1 MRLHQIH
8 SATLL
13 GLDAKIIEVEAAFN
27 KGLPS
32 FTIAGMA
39 QASIQEARHR
49 SQSALCAI
57 GFHFPPLKI
66 VINLAP
72 SDLPKQ
78 GSHFDLPIALL
89 IALYD
94 REIPPKSRRSWFA
107 LGELG
112 LEGRVK
118 ENQNIYPILLSLAEQ
133 GYTGDILLP
142 KENEMLYRSIP
153 RLKLHF
159 INHLQE
165 GINLIL
171 SPQES
176 PLEVAN
182 LPFSSLEIG
191 GIPYYYEER
200 YEFDFLDVKGQEIA
214 KRAALI
220 AAAGFHNLLME
231 GSPGVGKSMIAKR
244 LRYILPPLS
253 LEEVLKSAK
262 ARLHEQGELRYEA
275 LRNARTPH
283 NTSSKA
289 AILGS
294 IGASGEPK
302 PGEIALAHGGI
313 LFLDELPHFQK
324 SVLEALR
331 EPLENQSFVVSRAQ
345 AKVEFEASFLLVAA
359 QNPCPC
365 GNLLNPLQECRCNEK
380 EVTRYKNRLSEP
392 FLDRID
398 LFVGMQENEGR
409 AQNTQSSKELH
420 AQVLKAFKAQKE
432 RGQEV
437 LNGKLSERETERF
450 CSLQKEDSET
460 LLEASRRFGLSSR
473 AMDKIKRVSRTLADL
488 EGSEAIQ
495 KKHLL
500 EALSYRRR

>member
-1 MRLHQIH
+1 
-8 SATLL
+8 
-13 GLDAKIIEVEAAFN
+13 
-27 KGLPS
+27 
-32 FTIAGMA
+32 
-39 QASIQEARHR
+39 
-49 SQSALCAI
+49 
-57 GFHFPPLKI
+57 
-66 VINLAP
+66 
-72 SDLPKQ
+72 
-78 GSHFDLPIALL
+78 
-89 IALYD
+89 
-94 REIPPKSRRSWFA
+94 
-107 LGELG
+107 
-112 LEGRVK
+112 
-118 ENQNIYPILLSLAEQ
+118 
-133 GYTGDILLP
+133 
-142 KENEMLYRSIP
+142 
-153 RLKLHF
+153 
-159 INHLQE
+159 
-165 GINLIL
+165 
-171 SPQES
+171 
-176 PLEVAN
+176 
-182 LPFSSLEIG
+182 
-191 GIPYYYEER
+191 
-200 YEFDFLDVKGQEIA
+200 
-214 KRAALI
+214 
-220 AAAGFHNLLME
+220 
-231 GSPGVGKSMIAKR
+231 MIAKR

-380 EVTRYKNRLSEP
+380 EITRYKNRLSEP

-398 LFVGMQENEGR
+398 LFVGMQENEGG

-432 RGQEV
+432 RGQGV

-450 CSLQKEDSET
+450 CSLQKKDNEI